1 MASKKQISFATFN
14 LFNLQ
19 LPGKEMYEGK
29 RVYTK
34 AEYQRKIAWTARV
47 LSKLRADV
55 FGFQELWSAQ
65 CLTDA
70 FTEAGLI
77 NDYSLVTNT
86 KKDGIS
92 NALAV
97 RKPASV
103 VKAEW
108 ITNFPKEL
116 VLKKARGGKNQPDYE
131 MAVNIKR
138 FSRPLLRAMIK
149 PAIPGVTT
157 PNIVACVAHLKS
169 KLPIRLDK
177 TLPPETKNHRAAI
190 GGALAT
196 IRRTAEAGA
205 LRVVLDKITRGTA
218 TPVVVMGDLND
229 AQLSVTT
236 SLITSQPSLH
246 LVAKSRTGRRSDR
259 GLYSTATLQELRSLR
274 DVYFTHIHKG
284 LRESLD
290 HILVSEQFYDHSA
303 NRVWS
308 FHEMR
313 IINDHLDDEN
323 PEASDHGVVKA
334 IFDHNPAKKK
344 TVKKKTRKKKKAAS
358 S

>member
-1 MASKKQISFATFN
+1 MARQKKQLSFATFN

-19 LPGKEMYEGK
+19 LPGKVMYEGK
-29 RVYTK
+29 KVYTK
-34 AEYQRKIAWTARV
+34 AEYKRKIDWTAGV
-47 LSKLRADV
+47 LAKLQSDV
-55 FGFQELWSAQ
+55 LGFQELWSDE
-65 CLTDA
+65 CLVDA
-70 FTEAGLI
+70 FTKAGLI
-77 NDYSLVTNT
+77 KDYTLITNT
-86 KKDGIS
+86 KQDGIS

-97 RKPASV
+97 RKPNTV
-103 VKAEW
+103 VRSEW
-108 ITNFPKEL
+108 ITNFPAEL
-116 VLKKARGGKNQPDYE
+116 VLKKSRGKKNEPDYE

-138 FSRPLLRAMIK
+138 FSRPLLRVAIK
-149 PAIPGVTT
+149 PSVNRVKT

-177 TLPPETKNHRAAI
+177 RLPAATKNHRDAI

-205 LRVVLDKITRGTA
+205 LRVVLDKITRGTS
-218 TPVVVMGDLND
+218 TPAVVMGDLND
-229 AQLSVTT
+229 AQLSMTT

-259 GLYSTATLQELRSLR
+259 GFYSTATLQELRSLR
-274 DVYFTHIHKG
+274 DVYYTHIHKG

-290 HILVSEQFYDHSA
+290 HILVSEQFYDHSV
-303 NRVWS
+303 NREWS

-313 IINDHLDDEN
+313 IVNDHLDDEN
-323 PEASDHGVVKA
+323 PEASDHGVVMA
-334 IFDHNPAKKK
+334 VFDHNPAKK
-344 TVKKKTRKKKKAAS
+344 VAAKKKKKGAS